1 MPSLISYDYYAREF
15 HFCQPTGGPKSQQ
28 ESLGSILSGDRLYN
42 SPFDIQMLKQESC
55 QVLCKT
61 VYPERDAQI
70 INGRHLQSYAMHW
83 LIDGLPA
90 AKAQVQGDE
99 SVLSIG
105 FDLGRADQQQQL
117 QLNNHYNIL
126 IDYHER
132 APDDLRVV
140 GVLVWPS
147 STSANAQGDCSD
159 TSHPVTLTNKG
170 DTEVTFTY
178 SVTWRASETEW
189 ATRWDSILKI
199 RDPKIHWFSL
209 ANSVICCLFL
219 CAMVLGVLNKAV
231 HKDTDAYNA
240 LDLGE
245 DVQEDYGWKLVY
257 GEVFRPPQRL
267 FLLSV
272 AVGTGWYVVAV
283 ILPAQKTSV

>member
-1 MPSLISYDYYAREF
+1 MSNYA
-15 HFCQPTGGPKSQQ
+15 
-28 ESLGSILSGDRLYN
+28 
-42 SPFDIQMLKQESC
+42 
-55 QVLCKT
+55 V
-61 VYPERDAQI
+61 
-70 INGRHLQSYAMHW
+70 HW

-90 AKAQVQGDE
+90 AKAKVQGDE
-99 SVLSIG
+99 SALTIG
-105 FDLGRADQQQQL
+105 FDLGSAGSDGQL
-117 QLNNHYNIL
+117 RLNNHHDI
-126 IDYHER
+126 IIEYHER

-147 STSANAQGDCSD
+147 SRSASDCSEVG
-159 TSHPVTLTNKG
+159 TPVTLKNNG

-189 ATRWDSILKI
+189 ATRWDSLLKI
-199 RDPKIHWFSL
+199 KDPKIHWFSL

-219 CAMVLGVLNKAV
+219 CAMVLAVLNKAV

-257 GEVFRPPQRL
+257 GEVFRRPQRL
-267 FLLSV
+267 LLLSV
-272 AVGTGWYVVAV
+272 AVGTGW
-283 ILPAQKTSV
+283 